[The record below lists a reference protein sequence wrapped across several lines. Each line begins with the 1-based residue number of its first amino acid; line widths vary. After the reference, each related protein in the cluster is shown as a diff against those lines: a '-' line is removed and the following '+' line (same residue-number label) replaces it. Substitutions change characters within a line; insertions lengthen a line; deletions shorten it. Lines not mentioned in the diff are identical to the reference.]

1 MGRNGSIKPGGGGG
15 GSNSEGGQF
24 SETHPHAVVA
34 LPRNT
39 PDMAITSNRS
49 VVNGG
54 AAVPAVDQIT
64 SLLEFVA
71 DRDAKTIQKACDG
84 MVSIFSLAQ
93 QIAACLIT
101 NDMT

>member
-15 GSNSEGGQF
+15 GSSEGGQL
-24 SETHPHAVVA
+24 SETPPHALA
-34 LPRNT
+34 AIPRNT

-49 VVNGG
+49 GG

-84 MVSIFSLAQ
+84 MVSIFSLAHSNRHM
-93 QIAACLIT
+93 L
-101 NDMT
+101 DYR